1 MMGTHVAPRWRLPLA
16 IVAAIGF
23 SGCAHHGEAAERE
36 SGMNAPAVK
45 MALVKV
51 PLHSGET
58 KHLITSTD
66 ITEHLDFHG
75 YEPVSYS
82 RW

>member
-16 IVAAIGF
+16 IMAIALLC
-23 SGCAHHGEAAERE
+23 GCTPHGQAAEKD
-36 SGMNAPAVK
+36 SGLTAPAVK

-75 YEPVSYS
+75 YEPVSAN